1 MRTSVSGV
9 LMTENDVERFRNEAR
24 ECRQLAE
31 RATNPIDKQAW
42 LRLAE
47 DWIKLAEAERRHL
60 AGGRWEDQTPDQ

>member
-1 MRTSVSGV
+1 
-9 LMTENDVERFRNEAR
+9 MTENDVERFRNEAK

-47 DWIKLAEAERRHL
+47 DWIKLAEEAEMRHL
-60 AGGRWEDQTPDQ
+60 VLPCPLIQQAAGFQHSG

>member
-1 MRTSVSGV
+1 
-9 LMTENDVERFRNEAR
+9 MTENDVERFRNEAK

-47 DWIKLAEAERRHL
+47 DWIKLAEAKGSHS
-60 AGGRWEDQTPDQ
+60 AGERWEDQTPNLTR